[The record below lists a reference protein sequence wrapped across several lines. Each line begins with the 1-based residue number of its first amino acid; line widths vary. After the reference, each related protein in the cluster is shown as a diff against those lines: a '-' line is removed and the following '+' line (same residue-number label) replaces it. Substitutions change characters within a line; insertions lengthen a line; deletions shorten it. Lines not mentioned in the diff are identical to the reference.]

1 MSSSAAFFF
10 NGDRIVYIA
19 NAADAG
25 PPYRAGR
32 RLLPPGTT
40 VPARAE
46 ASAETTIVVV
56 DGIIELMVGGAAG
69 MMGPGGF
76 ARIPPGTQF
85 AYRNAGDGCAELLV
99 RIAPVGTPRPSCRVT
114 IDIAAA

>member
-1 MSSSAAFFF
+1 MSSCAAFFF
-10 NGDRIVYIA
+10 NGDRLVHIA

-25 PPYRAGR
+25 PQYTAR
-32 RLLPPGTT
+32 RKILRPGAA
-40 VPARAE
+40 VPAHVE
-46 ASAETTIVVV
+46 AQAETAIVVV
-56 DGIIELMVGGAAG
+56 SGIIELMVGGAAD

-76 ARIPPGTQF
+76 ARIPPGMHF

-99 RIAPVGTPRPSCRVT
+99 RTAPLGTPRPTCRVT